1 MTVESKK
8 VAAIIIAIGT
18 YLKQES
24 KKTLQGSGRETGTTG
39 NKR

>member
-8 VAAIIIAIGT
+8 VAAIMIAIGT

-24 KKTLQGSGRETGTTG
+24 KKTPQDSGKTSGTTG